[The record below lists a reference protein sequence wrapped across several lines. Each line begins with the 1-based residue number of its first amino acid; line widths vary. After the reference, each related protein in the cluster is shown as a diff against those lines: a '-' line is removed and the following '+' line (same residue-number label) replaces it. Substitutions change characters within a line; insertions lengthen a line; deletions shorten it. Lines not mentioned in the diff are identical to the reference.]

1 MIRFEGVSKIYSTDV
16 VLKNINWEIK
26 KGEKVGL
33 VGSNGAGKSTQFK
46 ILIGEEEQTSGTI
59 IKEGNPKIAHLKQE
73 FDCNLNFSV
82 RQELESSFKD
92 IQIVAIKLLEI
103 ENKMKSLDIKKNSDE
118 LEIFV
123 NQLAKYQAKFEA
135 LGGYK
140 MQSDVEKILPKLG
153 FSIEDADKL
162 VGNFSGGWQM
172 KVALGKIIL
181 QKPDLLLLDE
191 PTNHLDLETI
201 FWLEEYLSSLK
212 IAVIIISH
220 DRYFLDK
227 LCKKIIFVD
236 RGTSETYNGNYSFF
250 VEQKSLNEESQNK
263 AYQLQQKEIELQ
275 KRYIDRFR
283 ASATR
288 SSQAKSREKQLKK
301 ISKIEAP
308 IAKSK
313 SPVFNFPE
321 CPRSGKLV
329 LNIKNLSHS
338 FEDKILFLDIN
349 LKISSGEK
357 IAILGP
363 NGCGKSTLLKIIM
376 KKISPEIGEINLGKH
391 NIITSYYEQNQAE
404 ALSLDERVIDLICNK
419 SPEWSQKKVRTFL
432 GGFGFQNETV
442 FKYIKQ
448 LSGGEKARLALALMI
463 INPSNF
469 LLLDEPTNHLDLQSK
484 ENLELAI
491 KNYKGSLLIISHD
504 RYFISKVANRIIEI
518 KDSKL
523 FSYDGNYEY
532 FLEKTQSQKNLITF
546 NKIYNWLSKITH
558 LSLHSLPSLINL
570 KNTKIGFNNLNE
582 KLRFPRK
589 TFSNF

>member
-1 MIRFEGVSKIYSTDV
+1 VICSKLRELVFIFSEPS
-16 VLKNINWEIK
+16 L
-26 KGEKVGL
+26 EK
-33 VGSNGAGKSTQFK
+33 S
-46 ILIGEEEQTSGTI
+46 
-59 IKEGNPKIAHLKQE
+59 
-73 FDCNLNFSV
+73 
-82 RQELESSFKD
+82 
-92 IQIVAIKLLEI
+92 
-103 ENKMKSLDIKKNSDE
+103 
-118 LEIFV
+118 
-123 NQLAKYQAKFEA
+123 
-135 LGGYK
+135 
-140 MQSDVEKILPKLG
+140 
-153 FSIEDADKL
+153 
-162 VGNFSGGWQM
+162 
-172 KVALGKIIL
+172 
-181 QKPDLLLLDE
+181 
-191 PTNHLDLETI
+191 
-201 FWLEEYLSSLK
+201 
-212 IAVIIISH
+212 
-220 DRYFLDK
+220 
-227 LCKKIIFVD
+227 KKIIFID

-263 AYQLQQKEIELQ
+263 LYQLPQKEIELQ
-275 KRYIDRFR
+275 NRYIDRFR

-313 SPVFNFPE
+313 SPVFIFPE

-391 NIITSYYEQNQAE
+391 NIIISYYEQNQAE
-404 ALSLDERVIDLICNK
+404 ALSLEERVIDLIYYK
-419 SPEWSQKKVRTFL
+419 SPEWSQKKVRQFL

-532 FLEKTQSQKNLITF
+532 FLEKTKRKVYAGGIGYFSANGEFDTCIALRTAVAKN
-546 NKIYNWLSKITH
+546 NKFYVQAGAGIVADSKPLKEYEETVNKAKA
-558 LSLHSLPSLINL
+558 LINAL
-570 KNTKIGFNNLNE
+570 K
-582 KLRFPRK
+582 
-589 TFSNF
+589 

>member
-16 VLKNINWEIK
+16 VLKNISWEIK

-103 ENKMKSLDIKKNSDE
+103 ENKMKSLDTKKNSDE

-376 KKISPEIGEINLGKH
+376 KKLSPEIGEINLGKH

-404 ALSLDERVIDLICNK
+404 ALSLEERVIDLICNK

-532 FLEKTQSQKNLITF
+532 FLEKTQSQK
-546 NKIYNWLSKITH
+546 KI
-558 LSLHSLPSLINL
+558 
-570 KNTKIGFNNLNE
+570 
-582 KLRFPRK
+582 
-589 TFSNF
+589 

>member
-1 MIRFEGVSKIYSTDV
+1 VIRFESVSKIYSTDV

-92 IQIVAIKLLEI
+92 IKIVAIKLLEI

-191 PTNHLDLETI
+191 PTNHLDLDTI

-288 SSQAKSREKQLKK
+288 SSQAKSREKQLRK

-308 IAKSK
+308 IATSK

-404 ALSLDERVIDLICNK
+404 ALSLEERVIDLIYDK
-419 SPEWSQKKVRTFL
+419 SPEWSQKKVRNFL

-532 FLEKTQSQKNLITF
+532 FLEKTQTQKI
-546 NKIYNWLSKITH
+546 
-558 LSLHSLPSLINL
+558 
-570 KNTKIGFNNLNE
+570 
-582 KLRFPRK
+582 
-589 TFSNF
+589 

>member
-16 VLKNINWEIK
+16 VLKNISWEIK

-236 RGTSETYNGNYSFF
+236 RGISETYNGNYSFF

-532 FLEKTQSQKNLITF
+532 FLEKTQSHK
-546 NKIYNWLSKITH
+546 KI
-558 LSLHSLPSLINL
+558 
-570 KNTKIGFNNLNE
+570 
-582 KLRFPRK
+582 
-589 TFSNF
+589 

>member
-1 MIRFEGVSKIYSTDV
+1 VIRFEDVSKIYSTDV
-16 VLKNINWEIK
+16 VLKNISWEIK

-92 IQIVAIKLLEI
+92 IQLVAVKLLEI

-118 LEIFV
+118 FEIFV

-153 FSIEDADKL
+153 FSTEDADKL

-236 RGTSETYNGNYSFF
+236 RGISETYNGNYSFF

-308 IAKSK
+308 IGKSK

-404 ALSLDERVIDLICNK
+404 ALSLEERVIDLICNK

-442 FKYIKQ
+442 FKYIQQ

-532 FLEKTQSQKNLITF
+532 FLEKTQSQK
-546 NKIYNWLSKITH
+546 KI
-558 LSLHSLPSLINL
+558 
-570 KNTKIGFNNLNE
+570 
-582 KLRFPRK
+582 
-589 TFSNF
+589 

>member
-1 MIRFEGVSKIYSTDV
+1 VIRFEDVSKIYSTDV
-16 VLKNINWEIK
+16 VLKNISWEIK

-46 ILIGEEEQTSGTI
+46 ILIGEEEQTGGTI

-181 QKPDLLLLDE
+181 QNPDLLLLDE

-236 RGTSETYNGNYSFF
+236 RGTCETYNGNYSFF

-263 AYQLQQKEIELQ
+263 AYQLQQKEIDLQ

-301 ISKIEAP
+301 ISKTEAP

-313 SPVFNFPE
+313 SPVFNFPD

-329 LNIKNLSHS
+329 LNINNLSHS

-349 LKISSGEK
+349 LKISSGDK

-404 ALSLDERVIDLICNK
+404 ALSLEERVIDLIYDK

-504 RYFISKVANRIIEI
+504 RYFISKVANRIVEI
-518 KDSKL
+518 KNSKL
-523 FSYDGNYEY
+523 FSYHGNYEY
-532 FLEKTQSQKNLITF
+532 FLEKNNKQKN
-546 NKIYNWLSKITH
+546 
-558 LSLHSLPSLINL
+558 
-570 KNTKIGFNNLNE
+570 
-582 KLRFPRK
+582 
-589 TFSNF
+589 

>member
-16 VLKNINWEIK
+16 VLKNISWEIK

-92 IQIVAIKLLEI
+92 IQIVATKLLEI
-103 ENKMKSLDIKKNSDE
+103 ENKMKSLDIKKNSYE
-118 LEIFV
+118 LDIFV

-191 PTNHLDLETI
+191 PTNHLDLQTI

-338 FEDKILFLDIN
+338 VEDKILFLDIN

-404 ALSLDERVIDLICNK
+404 ALSLDGRVIDLICNK

-484 ENLELAI
+484 ENLESAI

-532 FLEKTQSQKNLITF
+532 FLEKTQSQKI
-546 NKIYNWLSKITH
+546 
-558 LSLHSLPSLINL
+558 
-570 KNTKIGFNNLNE
+570 
-582 KLRFPRK
+582 
-589 TFSNF
+589 

>member
-16 VLKNINWEIK
+16 VLKNISWEIK

-338 FEDKILFLDIN
+338 FEDKILFLDVN

-404 ALSLDERVIDLICNK
+404 ALSLEERVIDLICNK

-532 FLEKTQSQKNLITF
+532 FLEKTQSH
-546 NKIYNWLSKITH
+546 KII
-558 LSLHSLPSLINL
+558 
-570 KNTKIGFNNLNE
+570 
-582 KLRFPRK
+582 
-589 TFSNF
+589 

>member
-1 MIRFEGVSKIYSTDV
+1 MIRFEDVSKIYSTDV

-46 ILIGEEEQTSGTI
+46 ILIGEEDQTSGTI

-73 FDCNLNFSV
+73 LDCNLNHSV
-82 RQELESSFKD
+82 REELETSFRD
-92 IQIVAIKLLEI
+92 IQLVTIKLSEI
-103 ENKMKSLDIKKNSDE
+103 EKTMKLLDIRKYPNEFEK
-118 LEIFV
+118 LV
-123 NQLAKYQAKFEA
+123 NELAKYQAKFEA

-153 FSIEDADKL
+153 FSREDADKL

-181 QKPDLLLLDE
+181 QNPDLLLLDE
-191 PTNHLDLETI
+191 PTNHLDLDTI

-212 IAVIIISH
+212 IAIIVISH

-227 LCKKIIFVD
+227 LCKKIIFID
-236 RGTSETYNGNYSFF
+236 RGISETYSGNYSFF

-263 AYQLQQKEIELQ
+263 AYQLQQKEIEIQ
-275 KRYIDRFR
+275 KKYIERFR

-288 SSQAKSREKQLKK
+288 SSQAKSREKQLNK
-301 ISKIEAP
+301 ITKIDAP
-308 IAKSK
+308 ISKSK
-313 SPVFNFPE
+313 SPSFNFPD

-329 LNIKNLSHS
+329 LAIKNLSHS
-338 FEDKILFLDIN
+338 YEDKILFLDVN
-349 LKISSGEK
+349 LKVTSGEK

-363 NGCGKSTLLKIIM
+363 NGCGKSTLFKIIM
-376 KKISPEIGEINLGKH
+376 KKISPEIGEINFGKH
-391 NIITSYYEQNQAE
+391 NIISSYYEQNQAE
-404 ALSLDERVIDLICNK
+404 ALPLEEEVIDLICHK

-432 GGFGFQNETV
+432 GGFGFHNETV
-442 FKYIKQ
+442 FKNIKQ

-463 INPSNF
+463 MHPSNF

-491 KNYKGSLLIISHD
+491 NKYKGSLLIISHD

-532 FLEKTQSQKNLITF
+532 FLEKKRKAQS
-546 NKIYNWLSKITH
+546 
-558 LSLHSLPSLINL
+558 
-570 KNTKIGFNNLNE
+570 NN
-582 KLRFPRK
+582 
-589 TFSNF
+589 

>member
-1 MIRFEGVSKIYSTDV
+1 VIRFEGISKIYSTDV

-59 IKEGNPKIAHLKQE
+59 IKEGNPTIAHLKQE

-92 IQIVAIKLLEI
+92 IQTVAIKLLEI
-103 ENKMKSLDIKKNSDE
+103 ENKMKSLDVKKHSDE
-118 LEIFV
+118 LETFV

-153 FSIEDADKL
+153 FSKEDADKL
-162 VGNFSGGWQM
+162 IGNFSGGWQM
-172 KVALGKIIL
+172 KIALGKIML

-191 PTNHLDLETI
+191 PTNHLDLDTI
-201 FWLEEYLSSLK
+201 FWLEKYLSSLK
-212 IAVIIISH
+212 IAIIIISH

-227 LCKKIIFVD
+227 LCKKIIFID
-236 RGTSETYNGNYSFF
+236 RGISEIYNGNYSFF
-250 VEQKSLNEESQNK
+250 VDQKSLNEESQNK
-263 AYQLQQKEIELQ
+263 AYQLQQKEIEIQ
-275 KRYIDRFR
+275 KKYIDRFR

-288 SSQAKSREKQLKK
+288 SSQAKSREKQLKN

-308 IAKSK
+308 RATSK

-338 FEDKILFLDIN
+338 YDDKILFLDIN

-404 ALSLDERVIDLICNK
+404 ALSLEERVIDLICDK

-469 LLLDEPTNHLDLQSK
+469 LLLDEPTNHLDLESK

-532 FLEKTQSQKNLITF
+532 FLEKSQSHK
-546 NKIYNWLSKITH
+546 KI
-558 LSLHSLPSLINL
+558 
-570 KNTKIGFNNLNE
+570 
-582 KLRFPRK
+582 
-589 TFSNF
+589 

>member
-16 VLKNINWEIK
+16 VLKNISWEIK

-391 NIITSYYEQNQAE
+391 NIVTSYYEQNQAE
-404 ALSLDERVIDLICNK
+404 ALSLDERVIDLICKK

-532 FLEKTQSQKNLITF
+532 FLEKTQSQKI
-546 NKIYNWLSKITH
+546 
-558 LSLHSLPSLINL
+558 
-570 KNTKIGFNNLNE
+570 
-582 KLRFPRK
+582 
-589 TFSNF
+589 

>member
-16 VLKNINWEIK
+16 VLKNISWEIK

-46 ILIGEEEQTSGTI
+46 ILIGEEEQSSGTI

-103 ENKMKSLDIKKNSDE
+103 ENKMKSLDTKKNSDE

-153 FSIEDADKL
+153 FSLEDADKL

-338 FEDKILFLDIN
+338 FEDKILFLDVN

-376 KKISPEIGEINLGKH
+376 KKIYPEIGEINLGNH

-523 FSYDGNYEY
+523 ISYGGNYEY
-532 FLEKTQSQKNLITF
+532 FLEKTQSQKI
-546 NKIYNWLSKITH
+546 
-558 LSLHSLPSLINL
+558 
-570 KNTKIGFNNLNE
+570 
-582 KLRFPRK
+582 
-589 TFSNF
+589 

>member
-1 MIRFEGVSKIYSTDV
+1 VIRFEGVSKIYSTDV

-181 QKPDLLLLDE
+181 QNPDLLLLDE
-191 PTNHLDLETI
+191 PTNHLDLETF

-301 ISKIEAP
+301 MSKIEAP
-308 IAKSK
+308 LAKSK

-504 RYFISKVANRIIEI
+504 RYFISKVANRIVEI

-532 FLEKTQSQKNLITF
+532 FLEKNKKYKN
-546 NKIYNWLSKITH
+546 
-558 LSLHSLPSLINL
+558 
-570 KNTKIGFNNLNE
+570 
-582 KLRFPRK
+582 
-589 TFSNF
+589 

>member
-16 VLKNINWEIK
+16 VLKNISWEIK

-103 ENKMKSLDIKKNSDE
+103 ENEMKSLDIKTNSNE

-212 IAVIIISH
+212 IAVVIISH

-236 RGTSETYNGNYSFF
+236 RGTSETYHGNYSFF
-250 VEQKSLNEESQNK
+250 VEQKSLNEESKNK

-308 IAKSK
+308 LAKSK

-376 KKISPEIGEINLGKH
+376 KKISPEIGDINLGKH

-404 ALSLDERVIDLICNK
+404 ALSLEERVIDLICNK

-442 FKYIKQ
+442 FKYVKQ

-532 FLEKTQSQKNLITF
+532 FLEKTQSQKM
-546 NKIYNWLSKITH
+546 
-558 LSLHSLPSLINL
+558 
-570 KNTKIGFNNLNE
+570 
-582 KLRFPRK
+582 
-589 TFSNF
+589 

>member
-1 MIRFEGVSKIYSTDV
+1 VIRFEGVSKIYSTDV
-16 VLKNINWEIK
+16 VLKNISWEIK

-92 IQIVAIKLLEI
+92 IQIVAVKLLEI

-532 FLEKTQSQKNLITF
+532 FLEKTQSQKI
-546 NKIYNWLSKITH
+546 
-558 LSLHSLPSLINL
+558 
-570 KNTKIGFNNLNE
+570 
-582 KLRFPRK
+582 
-589 TFSNF
+589 

>member
-1 MIRFEGVSKIYSTDV
+1 VIRFEGVSKIYSTDI
-16 VLKNINWEIK
+16 VLKSINWEVK

-46 ILIGEEEQTSGTI
+46 ILIGEEEQTSGMI
-59 IKEGNPKIAHLKQE
+59 IKEGNPKIAHLNQE

-103 ENKMKSLDIKKNSDE
+103 ENKMKSLDIKNNSDE

-172 KVALGKIIL
+172 KVALGIIIL

-263 AYQLQQKEIELQ
+263 AYQLQQKEIAIQ
-275 KRYIDRFR
+275 KKYIDKFR

-288 SSQAKSREKQLKK
+288 SAQAKSREKQLKK

-308 IAKSK
+308 ITKSK
-313 SPVFNFPE
+313 SPSFNFPE
-321 CPRSGKLV
+321 CPRSGKSV

-338 FEDKILFLDIN
+338 YDDKILFLDVN
-349 LKISSGEK
+349 LKILSGEK

-363 NGCGKSTLLKIIM
+363 NGSGKSTLLKIIM

-391 NIITSYYEQNQAE
+391 NVITSYYEQNQAE
-404 ALSLDERVIDLICNK
+404 ALALEERVIDLIFKK

-432 GGFGFQNETV
+432 GGFGFQDDTV

-463 INPSNF
+463 MKPSNF

-491 KNYKGSLLIISHD
+491 NKYKGSLLIISHD

-523 FSYDGNYEY
+523 ISYNGNYEY
-532 FLEKTQSQKNLITF
+532 FLEKKYKNITLF
-546 NKIYNWLSKITH
+546 KK
-558 LSLHSLPSLINL
+558 
-570 KNTKIGFNNLNE
+570 
-582 KLRFPRK
+582 
-589 TFSNF
+589 

>member
-16 VLKNINWEIK
+16 VLKNISWEIK

-118 LEIFV
+118 LEILV

-236 RGTSETYNGNYSFF
+236 RGTSESYNGNYSFF

-404 ALSLDERVIDLICNK
+404 ALSLEERVIDLICNK

-463 INPSNF
+463 INPCNF

-532 FLEKTQSQKNLITF
+532 FLEKTQSQKI
-546 NKIYNWLSKITH
+546 
-558 LSLHSLPSLINL
+558 
-570 KNTKIGFNNLNE
+570 
-582 KLRFPRK
+582 
-589 TFSNF
+589 

>member
-16 VLKNINWEIK
+16 VLKNISWEIK

-288 SSQAKSREKQLKK
+288 SSQAKSREKQLKR

-504 RYFISKVANRIIEI
+504 RYFISKVANKIIEI

-532 FLEKTQSQKNLITF
+532 FLEKTQSQKI
-546 NKIYNWLSKITH
+546 
-558 LSLHSLPSLINL
+558 
-570 KNTKIGFNNLNE
+570 
-582 KLRFPRK
+582 
-589 TFSNF
+589 

>member
-16 VLKNINWEIK
+16 VLKNISWEIK
-26 KGEKVGL
+26 RGEKVGL

-103 ENKMKSLDIKKNSDE
+103 ENKMKLLDIKKNPYE

-201 FWLEEYLSSLK
+201 FWLEEYISSLK

-227 LCKKIIFVD
+227 LCKKIIFID

-391 NIITSYYEQNQAE
+391 NIIISYYEQNQAE

-432 GGFGFQNETV
+432 GGFGFRNETV

-448 LSGGEKARLALALMI
+448 LSGGEKARLSLALMI

-504 RYFISKVANRIIEI
+504 RYFISKVANRIVEI

-523 FSYDGNYEY
+523 FSYNGNYEY
-532 FLEKTQSQKNLITF
+532 FLEKTQSQKI
-546 NKIYNWLSKITH
+546 
-558 LSLHSLPSLINL
+558 
-570 KNTKIGFNNLNE
+570 
-582 KLRFPRK
+582 
-589 TFSNF
+589 

>member
-1 MIRFEGVSKIYSTDV
+1 VIRFEGVSKIYSTDV
-16 VLKNINWEIK
+16 VLKNISWEIK

-46 ILIGEEEQTSGTI
+46 ILIGEEEQTSGKI
-59 IKEGNPKIAHLKQE
+59 IKEGKPKIAHLKQE

-103 ENKMKSLDIKKNSDE
+103 EKKMKSLDIKKNSDE
-118 LEIFV
+118 FEIFV
-123 NQLAKYQAKFEA
+123 NQLAKYQAEFEA

-140 MQSDVEKILPKLG
+140 MQFDVEKILPKLG

-250 VEQKSLNEESQNK
+250 VKEKSLIEESQNK

-308 IAKSK
+308 LAKSK

-349 LKISSGEK
+349 LKIFSGQK
-357 IAILGP
+357 IALLGP

-404 ALSLDERVIDLICNK
+404 ALSLDERVIDLIYNK

-532 FLEKTQSQKNLITF
+532 FLGKTQSQKI
-546 NKIYNWLSKITH
+546 
-558 LSLHSLPSLINL
+558 
-570 KNTKIGFNNLNE
+570 
-582 KLRFPRK
+582 
-589 TFSNF
+589 

>member
-1 MIRFEGVSKIYSTDV
+1 MIRFEGVTKIYSTEV
-16 VLKNINWEIK
+16 VLKNVNWEIK

-46 ILIGEEEQTSGTI
+46 ILIGEEDQTSGTV
-59 IKEGNPKIAHLKQE
+59 IKEGNPKISHLKQE
-73 FDCNLNFSV
+73 FDCNLSLTV
-82 RQELESSFKD
+82 REELESSFKD
-92 IQIVAIKLLEI
+92 IQIVANKLLEI
-103 ENKMKSLDIKKNSDE
+103 ENKMKSLDIKNNSDE
-118 LEIFV
+118 FEKLV
-123 NQLAKYQAKFEA
+123 NKLAKYQENFEI

-153 FSIEDADKL
+153 FSIDDADKL

-172 KVALGKIIL
+172 KIALGKIIL

-201 FWLEEYLSSLK
+201 FWLEEYLSSLR
-212 IAVIIISH
+212 IAIIIISH

-227 LCKKIIFVD
+227 LCKKIIFID
-236 RGTSETYNGNYSFF
+236 RGISETYNGNYSFF
-250 VEQKSLNEESQNK
+250 IEQKSLNEELQNK
-263 AYQLQQKEIELQ
+263 AYQLQQKEIEIQ
-275 KRYIDRFR
+275 KKYIDRFR

-288 SSQAKSREKQLKK
+288 SSQAKSREKHLKK

-308 IAKSK
+308 KSNSE
-313 SPVFNFPE
+313 SPAFNFPN

-338 FEDKILFLDIN
+338 YEDKILFLDVN
-349 LKISSGEK
+349 LKILAGEK
-357 IAILGP
+357 VAILGP

-376 KKISPEIGEINLGKH
+376 KKITPEIGEINLGKH

-404 ALSLDERVIDLICNK
+404 ALTLNEKIIDLICHK
-419 SPEWSQKKVRTFL
+419 SPDWSQKKVRTFL
-432 GGFGFQNETV
+432 GGFGFKNETV
-442 FKYIKQ
+442 FKFIKQ

-463 INPSNF
+463 MNPSNF

-491 KNYKGSLLIISHD
+491 NKYEGSLLIISHD
-504 RYFISKVANRIIEI
+504 RYFISKVANKIIEI

-523 FSYDGNYEY
+523 FLYRGNYEY
-532 FLEKTQSQKNLITF
+532 FLEK
-546 NKIYNWLSKITH
+546 NKK
-558 LSLHSLPSLINL
+558 
-570 KNTKIGFNNLNE
+570 
-582 KLRFPRK
+582 R
-589 TFSNF
+589 

>member
-16 VLKNINWEIK
+16 VLKNISWEIK

-532 FLEKTQSQKNLITF
+532 FLEKTQSLK
-546 NKIYNWLSKITH
+546 KI
-558 LSLHSLPSLINL
+558 
-570 KNTKIGFNNLNE
+570 
-582 KLRFPRK
+582 
-589 TFSNF
+589 

>member
-191 PTNHLDLETI
+191 PTNHLDLDTI

-404 ALSLDERVIDLICNK
+404 ALSLEERVIDLICNK

-532 FLEKTQSQKNLITF
+532 FLEKTQSQKKF
-546 NKIYNWLSKITH
+546 DY
-558 LSLHSLPSLINL
+558 
-570 KNTKIGFNNLNE
+570 F
-582 KLRFPRK
+582 
-589 TFSNF
+589 

>member
-1 MIRFEGVSKIYSTDV
+1 VIRFEGVSKIYSTDV

-46 ILIGEEEQTSGTI
+46 ILIGEEEQTSGMI

-103 ENKMKSLDIKKNSDE
+103 ENKMKSLDTKKNSDE

-201 FWLEEYLSSLK
+201 FWLEQYLSSLK

-376 KKISPEIGEINLGKH
+376 KQISPEIGEINLGQH
-391 NIITSYYEQNQAE
+391 NIVTSYYEQNQAE
-404 ALSLDERVIDLICNK
+404 ALSLDEKVIDLICNK

-504 RYFISKVANRIIEI
+504 RYFISKVANRIVEI

-532 FLEKTQSQKNLITF
+532 FLEKTQSHK
-546 NKIYNWLSKITH
+546 KI
-558 LSLHSLPSLINL
+558 
-570 KNTKIGFNNLNE
+570 
-582 KLRFPRK
+582 
-589 TFSNF
+589 